1 MNTIEN
7 VFIALGVSVGLQQV
21 ESILGIIILVIQFL
35 ILTMKFF
42 TKIKMR
48 YEELED
54 AIDNGNFEEVQDVLE
69 DVKEDIEDYRESVK
83 GIDNGNK

>member
-1 MNTIEN
+1 
-7 VFIALGVSVGLQQV
+7 
-21 ESILGIIILVIQFL
+21 
-35 ILTMKFF
+35 
-42 TKIKMR
+42 MR